1 MLCVAN
7 FFAVIL
13 SAAKDPRILLLFSF
27 LFLFLFLF
35 LILIFILHLLFSLS
49 FRAQRRTC
57 FLLFFEITNH
67 LRYLHLRLHLHI
79 AFTLPLPLLEARS

>member
-35 LILIFILHLLFSLS
+35 LILIFILHLLF
-49 FRAQRRTC
+49 
-57 FLLFFEITNH
+57 
-67 LRYLHLRLHLHI
+67 
-79 AFTLPLPLLEARS
+79 